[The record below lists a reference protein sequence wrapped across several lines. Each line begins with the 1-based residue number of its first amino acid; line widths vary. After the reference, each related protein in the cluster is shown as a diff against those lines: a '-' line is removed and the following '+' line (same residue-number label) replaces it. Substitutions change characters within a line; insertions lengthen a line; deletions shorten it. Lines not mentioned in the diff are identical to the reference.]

1 MTLIKMSL
9 RQLGVR
15 ETAWGRDIRSTL
27 CENGDIGKLKKEKEP
42 EPPLLGEE
50 LFRKCRGQTP
60 RPTGRSLEV
69 SSSSKIQRCQS
80 QTFPI
85 VSCNSSGVAR
95 VSSVSG
101 IVLRKV
107 SRTVTLPFVECQTPP
122 VPSPLLHGLSP
133 PSEIQSGIT
142 LCHPCQCLLLL
153 ASWSECNRGTRKS
166 FCGIPIV
173 VNVSGATAVVVS
185 SCELTLPHDR
195 LACLKW
201 TPCAFWFS
209 LQGPFTTS

>member
-80 QTFPI
+80 QTFPT

-101 IVLRKV
+101 VVLQKV
-107 SRTVTLPFVECQTPP
+107 SRTVTLPFVECQPPPPQSPALCFMDCLHPVKFNLGSPCVTPASVYCYWP
-122 VPSPLLHGLSP
+122 VDLSV
-133 PSEIQSGIT
+133 
-142 LCHPCQCLLLL
+142 
-153 ASWSECNRGTRKS
+153 TRKS
-166 FCGIPIV
+166 FCG
-173 VNVSGATAVVVS
+173 N
-185 SCELTLPHDR
+185 LL
-195 LACLKW
+195 
-201 TPCAFWFS
+201 
-209 LQGPFTTS
+209 